1 HAGEKVKVVLADG
14 RHEEGTVEDVM
25 DDRVRLIRANG
36 AVGAVRRYRESDGGA
51 PLVAAREK
59 AGMDIKEV
67 LEAMQQVERE
77 KGIPFNSLLEGL
89 QQALAAAYKRTMPE
103 DKGARVEVDPVSGD
117 IHVFQHDLDE
127 EG

>member
-1 HAGEKVKVVLADG
+1 
-14 RHEEGTVEDVM
+14 M
-25 DDRVRLIRANG
+25 
-36 AVGAVRRYRESDGGA
+36 
-51 PLVAAREK
+51 

-103 DKGARVEVDPVSGD
+103 DKGARVEVDPVTGD
-117 IHVFQHDLDE
+117 IHVFQHDLDVEGNPLLDATGAYENE
-127 EG
+127 EAIGPRPFGRLGAPTPKPAIFQNRKERPL